1 MVFRI
6 SPYAPRQRV
15 AALLVSSLIF
25 GGINLGSSVDVV
37 QAGSVDSAR
46 RKVQQMADQL
56 EAAEEEVDRLGEELR
71 IAEDDK
77 AQLEEEIES
86 TLAEIAA
93 KEAELDGVELE
104 MSNLAVEAFV
114 GGSRLGSLSGLL
126 APGGGPNES
135 VQKQYLTEIALNVAF
150 GNSDKLDA
158 LITDLNDLRKKLERD
173 RKQAE
178 ELAVQIKRNREA
190 AEDRIAKYTAL
201 KASAEKELG
210 QALAEERARR
220 AAEAAA
226 AARSRA
232 AAFAAQRG
240 DPSNTRVASFDPSS
254 VPPSSSRAT
263 IAVVAAQ
270 SQIGVKYRY
279 ATAIEGVSFDCSGL
293 TMWAWRQAGVGLPH
307 QSRAQYRSSPQVPI
321 AYLEPGDLV
330 FFYRPITHVGIYV
343 GGGMMVDAPGV
354 GRPVRITPISWN
366 KVVGATRPG

>member
-1 MVFRI
+1 MAFRI
-6 SPYAPRQRV
+6 SPYAPRRRV
-15 AALLVSSLIF
+15 AALLVSSLIASGVSF
-25 GGINLGSSVDVV
+25 GSSADVV

-56 EAAEEEVDRLGEELR
+56 EAAEEEVDRLSEELR

-77 AQLEEEIES
+77 ASLDAEIEA
-86 TLAEIAA
+86 TLADIAS
-93 KEAELDGVELE
+93 KKLELDGVELE

-158 LITDLNDLRKKLERD
+158 LITDLNDLEKKLQRD
-173 RKQAE
+173 REKAE
-178 ELAVQIKRNREA
+178 QLAEKIKRDRA
-190 AEDRIAKYTAL
+190 SAEDRIAKYTTL
-201 KASAEKELG
+201 KAKAEKELG
-210 QALAEERARR
+210 RALAEERARR

-232 AAFAAQRG
+232 AALAAQRG
-240 DPSNTRVASFDPSS
+240 DPTNPRVADFDPSS

-263 IAVVAAQ
+263 IAVAAAQ
-270 SQIGVKYRY
+270 SQIGVRYKY

-307 QSRAQYRSSPQVPI
+307 QSRAQYNSSPRVPI

-330 FFYRPITHVGIYV
+330 FFYRPITHVGIYI

>member
-1 MVFRI
+1 MAFRI
-6 SPYAPRQRV
+6 TPHAPRRRV
-15 AALLVSSLIF
+15 AALLVCSLVFTGVSLSS
-25 GGINLGSSVDVV
+25 SSGVV
-37 QAGSVDSAR
+37 SAGSVDGAR

-56 EAAEEEVDRLGEELR
+56 EAAEEEVDRLSEELR

-77 AQLEEEIES
+77 AMLEEEIEA

-93 KEAELDGVELE
+93 KETELSGVELE
-104 MSNLAVEAFV
+104 MSNLAIEAFV

-135 VQKQYLTEIALNVAF
+135 VQKQYLTEMALNVAF

-158 LITDLNDLRKKLERD
+158 LITDLNDLQKKLERD

-178 ELAVQIKRNREA
+178 ELAAQIMRNREA
-190 AEDRIAKYTAL
+190 AEDRIAKYTEL
-201 KASAEKELG
+201 KAKAEKELG

-220 AAEAAA
+220 AAQAAA

-232 AAFAAQRG
+232 EALAAQRG
-240 DPSNTRVASFDPSS
+240 DPGNPRVASFDPGS

-263 IAVVAAQ
+263 IAVAAAQ
-270 SQIGVKYRY
+270 SQIGVKYKY

-307 QSRAQYRSSPQVPI
+307 QSRRQFNASPRVPI

-354 GRPVRITPISWN
+354 GRPVRLTPISWN

>member
-1 MVFRI
+1 MVLGI
-6 SPYAPRQRV
+6 SPRLPRRRV
-15 AALLVSSLIF
+15 AVVVVCSLLMGGVS
-25 GGINLGSSVDVV
+25 LGSADVAV
-37 QAGSVDSAR
+37 AGSVESAR

-56 EAAEEEVDRLGEELR
+56 EAAEEEVDRLSEELR

-77 AQLEEEIES
+77 ARLDEEIEN

-93 KEAELDGVELE
+93 KKLELEGVEIE
-104 MSNLAVEAFV
+104 MSNLAIEAFV

-135 VQKQYLTEIALNVAF
+135 GQKQYLTEIALNVAF

-158 LITDLNDLRKKLERD
+158 LITDLNDLEKKLQRD

-178 ELAVQIKRNREA
+178 DLAAQISRNREA
-190 AEDRIAKYTAL
+190 AEDRIATYTQL
-201 KASAEKELG
+201 KATAERELG

-220 AAEAAA
+220 AAAAAA

-232 AAFAAQRG
+232 AALAAQRG
-240 DPSNTRVASFDPSS
+240 DPSNPQVASFDPSS

-263 IAVVAAQ
+263 IAVAAAQ
-270 SQIGVKYRY
+270 SQIGVKYKY

-293 TMWAWRQAGVGLPH
+293 TKWAWSKAGVGLPH
-307 QSRAQYRSSPQVPI
+307 QSRAQFNSSPRVPI
-321 AYLEPGDLV
+321 AFLEPGDLV

-343 GGGMMVDAPGV
+343 GGGMMIDAPGV
-354 GRPVRITPISWN
+354 GRPVRISPITWS